1 MKKKVDGNSGGEAA
15 LLDVEQVRGV
25 LNCSARH
32 VLRMADRGLMP
43 PPVRLGALV
52 RWQRGAVESWIANGC
67 PAVRRTKEASRVA

>member
-1 MKKKVDGNSGGEAA
+1 MKQKTTGNGAENAA

-52 RWQRGAVESWIANGC
+52 RWQRGAIDAWVAKGC